1 MKILLNITQRE
12 ADNQGILKQMLREVG
27 CSAVVSY
34 KPLEISECTMIA
46 KKHRCGAVVTSH
58 PDTLKNITPG
68 TEKASSDDWRG
79 SVLATSVPIIVIA
92 PLAHVFSKPQGRW
105 LLQNDLNKLNA
116 IKAGT
121 HKFLYDYAIPKTL
134 GGVNSAI
141 RDLRNYPCLVIDI
154 ETTLTNKISSIAFT
168 PVRDD
173 LTLGK
178 SYTFPLLPRDIT
190 DDPLSTLTAS
200 WTGIREILADASIT
214 KVFHNGC
221 FDAFH
226 LLRFHCPVVNWFFDT
241 EYMWHCWEAEAKKS
255 LAFIASVLLDD
266 YYYWKHE
273 SELSPLEYNAK
284 DTINTARVFIQ
295 LLKRMPK
302 WAWFNYAITI
312 PNAIPIIK
320 TQFEGFRVDKERKA
334 ELRGEAVAERDRAQ
348 AELEKLIGIPDF
360 NCGSPKQV
368 NALIYRI
375 LRAKV
380 PPRAKSKSATGELE
394 LKKVAMQHPILARI
408 VPLILTIREERK
420 AISTYY
426 DARLTDS
433 PYDKLLYSLQLDG
446 TETERMACKS
456 SSLWAPFTDINRIN
470 KSNAKNLGTQA
481 QNLPY
486 YYKKAIMAEE
496 GYEILEIDK
505 SQSEARC
512 TAYLSEDK
520 SLREALETPG
530 RDFYCHTGFLFF
542 GIEFDKAHAL
552 RQVVKKIIHGTNYM
566 MGAQTFIDSVGV
578 NELHKYRK
586 LVGYTGDLKSFANY
600 LLELYHVAY
609 PGVHQWWDRIVIEI
623 ASTGKLVTPDGWT
636 RKFHGN
642 IGSNHAIK
650 RSAVAHCSQHFSVRG
665 VNKAFWRVFYE
676 IELPT
681 GGDYRL
687 KAQVH
692 DSLVGSIRADPST
705 KATTTKQLLDIM
717 YDPQPTPIGDLI
729 IPLDVEG
736 GKYWKSD

>member
-1 MKILLNITQRE
+1 M
-12 ADNQGILKQMLREVG
+12 
-27 CSAVVSY
+27 
-34 KPLEISECTMIA
+34 
-46 KKHRCGAVVTSH
+46 
-58 PDTLKNITPG
+58 
-68 TEKASSDDWRG
+68 
-79 SVLATSVPIIVIA
+79 
-92 PLAHVFSKPQGRW
+92 
-105 LLQNDLNKLNA
+105 
-116 IKAGT
+116 
-121 HKFLYDYAIPKTL
+121 
-134 GGVNSAI
+134 
-141 RDLRNYPCLVIDI
+141 DI

-168 PVRDD
+168 PIRND
-173 LTLGK
+173 LTIGK

-190 DDPLSTLTAS
+190 DDAYSTLIAS
-200 WTGIREILADASIT
+200 WTGIRRLLADIGIT

-226 LLRFHCPVVNWFFDT
+226 LLRFHCPTTNYFFDT

-255 LAFIASVLLDD
+255 LAFIASVLLPD

-273 SELSPLEYNAK
+273 SSLSPLEYNAK
-284 DTINTARVFIQ
+284 DTINTARVFIE

-302 WAWFNYAITI
+302 WAWANYAKTI
-312 PNAIPIIK
+312 PNAIPVIK
-320 TQFEGFRVDKERKA
+320 TMFEGFKVDLTKKA
-334 ELRGEAVAERDRAQ
+334 DLRSEAVAERDAAQ
-348 AELEKLIGIPDF
+348 TELESLIGIPDF
-360 NCGSPKQV
+360 NCGSPQQV
-368 NALIYRI
+368 NALLYSI
-375 LRAKV
+375 LRAKI

-394 LKKVAMQHPILARI
+394 LTKVAMQHPLYARI
-408 VPLILTIREERK
+408 VPLILKIREERK

-426 DARLTDS
+426 DARLTAS

-456 SSLWAPFTDINRIN
+456 SSLWAPFPSLEKIN
-470 KSNAKNLGTQA
+470 KSNAKNFGTQA

-486 YYKKAIMAEE
+486 YYKKAIMGED

-520 SLREALETPG
+520 GLREALETPG

-542 GIEFDKAHAL
+542 NLEFEKAHPL
-552 RQVVKKIIHGTNYM
+552 RQIVKKIIHGTNYM

-578 NELHKYRK
+578 LELQKYRK
-586 LVGYTGDLKSFANY
+586 LVGYEGTLKHFAEY
-600 LLELYHVAY
+600 LLALYHVAY
-609 PGVHQWWDRIVIEI
+609 PGVHKWWDRIVLEI
-623 ASTGKLVTPDGWT
+623 ARTGKLVTPDGWT

-642 IGSNHAIK
+642 ITSNHAIK

-676 IELPT
+676 IEVPT
-681 GGDYRL
+681 TGQYRL
-687 KAQVH
+687 KAQIH
-692 DSLVGSIRADPST
+692 DSLVGSVREEPTIKAAIIT
-705 KATTTKQLLDIM
+705 KILEIM

-736 GKYWKSD
+736 GKYWKGN